1 MRSVND
7 RLSAAR
13 SRETVGLWLGMLGV
27 AIFAATLPFTRLAVG
42 ELDAGFL
49 TAGRAAGAGI
59 LAAVVLL
66 VVRPRIPSGDDFW
79 KLLLI
84 SACVVGGFPAFT
96 AVAMTS
102 VDASHGGVILGVLP
116 LATAAAGAL
125 LVRERPTPAFW
136 LAAVVGA
143 AVVTA
148 FALVRGNGRF
158 EPGDLLLAA
167 AVVSAAVGYTYSGQ
181 LARTMP
187 GWVVIS
193 WALVLALPVS
203 IPVTLLWWPDDI
215 GSLRPQTWLAF
226 VYVTVMSQYV
236 GFFAWNAGLAMGGVA
251 RVSQVQLL
259 QSFLTLAIAAILNS
273 ERVSSGTWATAIVV
287 VLIVLV
293 SRRLKVRRSVE

>member
-1 MRSVND
+1 MRSVTD
-7 RLSAAR
+7 KLPAAL
-13 SRETVGLWLGMLGV
+13 SRETVGLWLGLLGV
-27 AIFAATLPFTRLAVG
+27 AIFAATLPFTRLAVE

-59 LAAVVLL
+59 LAAMVLL
-66 VVRPRIPSGDDFW
+66 VVRPRLPSKTEFW

-84 SACVVGGFPAFT
+84 SACVVAGFPAFT

-102 VDASHGGVILGVLP
+102 VDASHGGVVLGVLP

-125 LVRERPTPAFW
+125 LGKERPSLAFW
-136 LAAVVGA
+136 LAAIAGA

-148 FALVRGNGRF
+148 FASFRGNGSL
-158 EPGDLLLAA
+158 EVGDLLLAA
-167 AVVSAAVGYTYSGQ
+167 AVLSAAVGYTYSGQ

-193 WALVLALPVS
+193 WVLVLALPISV
-203 IPVTLLWWPDDI
+203 PVTALWWPDNI
-215 GSLRPQTWLAF
+215 GSLKPQTWIAF
-226 VYVTVMSQYV
+226 AYVTIMSQYV
-236 GFFAWNAGLAMGGVA
+236 GFFAWNAGLALGGVA

-259 QSFLTLAIAAILNS
+259 QSFLTLAIAATLNS
-273 ERVSSGTWATAIVV
+273 ERVGWDTWATAIIV

-293 SRRLKVRRSVE
+293 GRRLKVRRSA